1 MGIKQDSLYTPF
13 ESRSIKS
20 GLFIESQ
27 EHSMVV
33 YTVVLNLVCARPGVS
48 GHCTAVPGNLDSC
61 VCTHTTLP
69 QLYSTRGIVVV
80 LNLVAELNLL
90 VLNLNLVPLE
100 RYCNTRG
107 LLDCAR
113 HILRELA
120 HGPQRIWI
128 GGVI

>member
-1 MGIKQDSLYTPF
+1 M
-13 ESRSIKS
+13 R
-20 GLFIESQ
+20 
-27 EHSMVV
+27 
-33 YTVVLNLVCARPGVS
+33 CARTIVAIYVVCKCVVPVS
-48 GHCTAVPGNLDSC
+48 GQCANAHLPWFGQDLVLVMTAFIRVPGNLDSC

-107 LLDCAR
+107 MLDCAR